1 MRRVVS
7 LYLPTWPSD
16 RIRRRDPAA
25 PPRDKPLVTATAANG
40 ARVVA
45 SACRAAQA
53 LGLRAGMAIAQVQ
66 AMVPDITVREATP
79 DADADALARLAAW
92 CLWCAP
98 LTAPDPPDGLWIEIA
113 GSAHLF
119 GGEAAML
126 RTLLARLR
134 GGGCTV
140 RLAVADTPG
149 AAWAVARFAPREIS
163 PLVGPGQ
170 MAAAVASLPVRAL
183 RLAPE
188 TVAEL
193 AELGIERVA
202 QLAALPRGPLS
213 LRVGR
218 AVLQRLDQVLGH
230 APEPIAWAM
239 PAEAVLVRRA
249 FPEPISA
256 PSTLERVA
264 TDLIGDLVALLARR
278 GLGARRIDL
287 SFRRVDGGVHAICV
301 GTATATRDAAH
312 LARLL
317 CARLAEVDPGFGLDE
332 ATLAAGRTEPLAA
345 VQGEGLD
352 TGETAQVDLAVLV
365 DRLAARAGARRVF
378 RVVPVESRV
387 PERSQRRAPPLAPTD
402 GRSWPT
408 NLARPARLFEPPEPV
423 QATALLPDAPPALF
437 VWRGVRHRVVRA
449 DGPERV
455 RGEWWAAEGEL
466 ASLRDYYRVETEDG
480 ARYWIYR
487 DAPMAE
493 GPRWWLQ
500 GVFG

>member
-437 VWRGVRHRVVRA
+437 VWRGVRHRVVRS

-455 RGEWWAAEGEL
+455 RGEWWAA
-466 ASLRDYYRVETEDG
+466 
-480 ARYWIYR
+480 
-487 DAPMAE
+487 
-493 GPRWWLQ
+493 
-500 GVFG
+500 

>member
-170 MAAAVASLPVRAL
+170 MAARSLACPC
-183 RLAPE
+183 
-188 TVAEL
+188 
-193 AELGIERVA
+193 
-202 QLAALPRGPLS
+202 
-213 LRVGR
+213 
-218 AVLQRLDQVLGH
+218 
-230 APEPIAWAM
+230 
-239 PAEAVLVRRA
+239 
-249 FPEPISA
+249 A
-256 PSTLERVA
+256 PS
-264 TDLIGDLVALLARR
+264 GSLLRPS
-278 GLGARRIDL
+278 L
-287 SFRRVDGGVHAICV
+287 SWLSSASSGW
-301 GTATATRDAAH
+301 
-312 LARLL
+312 
-317 CARLAEVDPGFGLDE
+317 PN
-332 ATLAAGRTEPLAA
+332 
-345 VQGEGLD
+345 
-352 TGETAQVDLAVLV
+352 
-365 DRLAARAGARRVF
+365 
-378 RVVPVESRV
+378 SR
-387 PERSQRRAPPLAPTD
+387 PC
-402 GRSWPT
+402 
-408 NLARPARLFEPPEPV
+408 
-423 QATALLPDAPPALF
+423 
-437 VWRGVRHRVVRA
+437 RA
-449 DGPERV
+449 DP
-455 RGEWWAAEGEL
+455 
-466 ASLRDYYRVETEDG
+466 
-480 ARYWIYR
+480 
-487 DAPMAE
+487 
-493 GPRWWLQ
+493 
-500 GVFG
+500 